1 MTCSSTFLKYLL
13 AVLAQTPAAYI
24 LMYCNVS
31 STAFPAV
38 RCFQFRKKDFFSSD
52 FSEISPAYLLYQKKE
67 IPEILVKNISK
78 FFY

>member
-1 MTCSSTFLKYLL
+1 MTCSSTVLKYPL

-24 LMYCNVS
+24 LMHCNAS

-38 RCFQFRKKDFFSSD
+38 HYFQFRKKDFFSND
-52 FSEISPAYLLYQKKE
+52 FSEISPAYLLYQKKP

-78 FFY
+78 IFY